1 MIGFQET
8 IKMECVQLQLSQE
21 PWFQVEEEWEVKELN
36 NILDRVYPLEKFS
49 FYGQAK
55 KQNCW

>member
-49 FYGQAK
+49 F
-55 KQNCW
+55 

>member
-8 IKMECVQLQLSQE
+8 IKMKCAQLQLSLE

-36 NILDRVYPLEKFS
+36 NILGRVYLLEKFS
-49 FYGQAK
+49 F
-55 KQNCW
+55 